1 MADQLDHLR
10 DKQRALRSKLAAS
23 EDKAERLKSQASES
37 AARYEKQQAFIKRQ
51 AFDNEERKL
60 AIEEF

>member
-23 EDKAERLKSQASES
+23 EDKADRLKKGAAES
-37 AARYEKQQAFIKRQ
+37 AARYEKQQAFIK
-51 AFDNEERKL
+51 K
-60 AIEEF
+60 